1 MRPAEDPEGE
11 QALHFS
17 LHLAMRGLLPKAR
30 EPGHEL
36 GDLGKVV
43 GCRYA
48 QKTYFGGLAIY
59 FCKDGSVFRFVDSI
73 KP

>member
-17 LHLAMRGLLPKAR
+17 LHLAMRGLLPKAK
-30 EPGHEL
+30 ESGHEL

-43 GCRYA
+43 GCRHVRYA
-48 QKTYFGGLAIY
+48 QKI
-59 FCKDGSVFRFVDSI
+59 
-73 KP
+73 